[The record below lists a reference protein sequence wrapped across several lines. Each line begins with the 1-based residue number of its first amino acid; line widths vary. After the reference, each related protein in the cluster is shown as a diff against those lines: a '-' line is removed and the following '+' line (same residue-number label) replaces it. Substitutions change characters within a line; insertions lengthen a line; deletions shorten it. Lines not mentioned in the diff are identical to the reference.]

1 MMNAPTSAAATSP
14 EATDSQQIVAVCQ
27 TSMTA
32 PYVLVTCAT
41 A

>member
-1 MMNAPTSAAATSP
+1 MIWVCQCVRRPSP
-14 EATDSQQIVAVCQ
+14 GATDSQQIVAVCQ

-32 PYVLVTCAT
+32 PYLFITCAT